1 MGQPMSS
8 SYENR
13 WLSAGD
19 DSKKGSSLAA
29 GGRRKSITSEDG
41 QKPSASNKENAK
53 KKENTR
59 PHNGEAPKKAQKDM
73 TKAER
78 RAIQEKQRLEKQ
90 NRVAAGLPKSAKQ
103 AAELESKKGPAAGAS
118 GAPQG
123 GDVDANKQ
131 NKKKALSKNQQNQV
145 PWLLHLDAPKTSD
158 ALTKDLHPAVLQ
170 LGLYFSNHKI
180 VGSNARCVA
189 MLEIFS
195 KVGTE
200 NHAKHAYPLT
210 RDAGH
215 FRAQT
220 SIRRNIFQTHSK
232 ALGSSHRI
240 SSQYS
245 SHVTEYA

>member
-19 DSKKGSSLAA
+19 DSKKGSA
-29 GGRRKSITSEDG
+29 GARRKSITSEDG
-41 QKPSASNKENAK
+41 HKPSASTKENTK

-78 RAIQEKQRLEKQ
+78 RALQEKQRLEKQ
-90 NRVAAGLPKSAKQ
+90 NRAAAGLPKSAKQ
-103 AAELESKKGPAAGAS
+103 AAELEAKKGPAAAGAS
-118 GAPQG
+118 GAAQG
-123 GDVDANKQ
+123 GDADANKQ

-195 KVGTE
+195 KVRAE

-210 RDAGH
+210 RISKH
-215 FRAQT
+215 R
-220 SIRRNIFQTHSK
+220 SFQSTNLHPMQHSPDTFK
-232 ALGSSHRI
+232 STWILTLHICSAFVPCH
-240 SSQYS
+240 
-245 SHVTEYA
+245 

>member
-19 DSKKGSSLAA
+19 DNKKGSSLS

-41 QKPSASNKENAK
+41 HKPAVNNKENTK

-59 PHNGEAPKKAQKDM
+59 PQNGEAPKKAQKDM

-90 NRVAAGLPKSAKQ
+90 NRVAAGLPKSSKQ
-103 AAELESKKGPAAGAS
+103 AAELESKKGPAASTS
-118 GAPQG
+118 GTPQSDA
-123 GDVDANKQ
+123 DVNKQ
-131 NKKKALSKNQQNQV
+131 SKKKALSKNQQNQV

-158 ALTKDLHPAVLQ
+158 ALTKDLHPAVIQ

-195 KVGTE
+195 KV
-200 NHAKHAYPLT
+200 
-210 RDAGH
+210 
-215 FRAQT
+215 
-220 SIRRNIFQTHSK
+220 I
-232 ALGSSHRI
+232 
-240 SSQYS
+240 
-245 SHVTEYA
+245 

>member
-19 DSKKGSSLAA
+19 DSKKGSSLSG

-41 QKPSASNKENAK
+41 HKPSASNKENPK

-78 RAIQEKQRLEKQ
+78 RALQEKQRLEKQ

-103 AAELESKKGPAAGAS
+103 AAELEAKKGPAAGAS

-123 GDVDANKQ
+123 DADANKQ

-195 KVGTE
+195 KVKKKKKSGK
-200 NHAKHAYPLT
+200 NHASVNVFN
-210 RDAGH
+210 GH
-215 FRAQT
+215 VQSRLFQNINLHPMQHFPDT
-220 SIRRNIFQTHSK
+220 FKSI
-232 ALGSSHRI
+232 
-240 SSQYS
+240 
-245 SHVTEYA
+245 

>member
-1 MGQPMSS
+1 MGQPMGS

-19 DSKKGSSLAA
+19 DNKKASSLP

-41 QKPSASNKENAK
+41 HKPAVNNKENAK

-59 PHNGEAPKKAQKDM
+59 PQNGEAPKKAQKDM

-90 NRVAAGLPKSAKQ
+90 TRVAAGLPKSSKQ
-103 AAELESKKGPAAGAS
+103 AAELEAKKGPAASTS
-118 GAPQG
+118 GAPQSDA
-123 GDVDANKQ
+123 DVNKQ

-195 KVGTE
+195 KV
-200 NHAKHAYPLT
+200 
-210 RDAGH
+210 
-215 FRAQT
+215 
-220 SIRRNIFQTHSK
+220 I
-232 ALGSSHRI
+232 
-240 SSQYS
+240 
-245 SHVTEYA
+245 